1 MRHCD
6 LLRRIPEEV
15 MMVARRLRGAGHA
28 VFVVGGAVRDL
39 VAGRQP
45 ADWDLATSARPE
57 QMRPLFSDWRVIDVG
72 ARHGTLGLA
81 PTPWPGAAAP
91 PAAPGPEPVRLPAP
105 EGASPPA
112 PRVVQV
118 TTFRVEGPYG
128 DRRHPDYVRFVD
140 TLYEDLSRRDFTVN
154 ALALDPFTGDLH
166 DPQGGVRDLR
176 LGLVRAV
183 GEAEARFREDA
194 LRLLRA
200 FRLVAEYGWEIEPST
215 ARAIEECAPL
225 AGEVASERVRVELER
240 IIRGVYAGRALA
252 LMVRHRLLGQLFP
265 GLRFERV
272 PWGAIDRLPPRVD
285 LRLAALLRA
294 SGEVAGAAGPG
305 AGARGPGAGAKPT
318 VRGLLTRWRF
328 PTRVVDSVVA
338 LAGARVDEALLRADG
353 PALRR
358 WISEVGR
365 ERAADLALILR
376 ELLPERGEGFFGRVR
391 GELERG
397 VPVTVEELPVSG
409 RDVMD
414 LLGLAPGPEVGAVLR
429 DLLASIWDDPS
440 LNDRETL
447 LQLLRRRAPG

>member
-1 MRHCD
+1 MR
-6 LLRRIPEEV
+6 
-15 MMVARRLRGAGHA
+15 VARRLRGAGHA

-45 ADWDLATSARPE
+45 ADWDLATSARPD

-72 ARHGTLGLA
+72 ARHGTLGL
-81 PTPWPGAAAP
+81 TV
-91 PAAPGPEPVRLPAP
+91 E
-105 EGASPPA
+105 E
-112 PRVVQV
+112 RVVQV

-154 ALALDPFTGDLH
+154 ALALDPFTGALH

-176 LGLVRAV
+176 LGLIRAV

-200 FRLVAEYGWEIEPST
+200 FRLVAEYGWEIEPAT

-225 AGEVASERVRVELER
+225 AAEVASERVRVELER
-240 IIRGVYAGRALA
+240 ILRGLHAGRALA
-252 LMVRHRLLGQLFP
+252 LMVRHHLLGQLFP
-265 GLRFERV
+265 GLRFEQV
-272 PWGAIDRLPPRVD
+272 PWDAIDRLPPRVD

-294 SGEVAGAAGPG
+294 SAPVAGPAGPSAADTAGVPEVAGAAGPG
-305 AGARGPGAGAKPT
+305 AGAPGPGADAGPNL
-318 VRGLLTRWRF
+318 RGLLTRWRF

-338 LAGARVDEALLRADG
+338 LAGAGVDEALLRSDG
-353 PALRR
+353 PVLRR

-376 ELLPERGEGFFGRVR
+376 ELLPERGDAFFGRVR
-391 GELERG
+391 AELERG

-409 RDVMD
+409 RDVME
-414 LLGLAPGPEVGAVLR
+414 LLGLAPGPQVGAVLQ
-429 DLLASIWDDPS
+429 DLLASVWDDPS
-440 LNDRETL
+440 RNDRETL
-447 LQLLRRRAPG
+447 LQLLRRRASPG

>member
-15 MMVARRLRGAGHA
+15 MRVARRLRGAGHA

-45 ADWDLATSARPE
+45 ADWDLATSARPD

-72 ARHGTLGLA
+72 ARHGTLGL
-81 PTPWPGAAAP
+81 TV
-91 PAAPGPEPVRLPAP
+91 E
-105 EGASPPA
+105 E
-112 PRVVQV
+112 RVVQV

-140 TLYEDLSRRDFTVN
+140 TLCEDLSRRDFTVN

-176 LGLVRAV
+176 LGLIRAV

-200 FRLVAEYGWEIEPST
+200 FRLVAEYGWEIEPAT

-225 AGEVASERVRVELER
+225 AGEVASERVRVEWER
-240 IIRGVYAGRALA
+240 IVQGLHAGRALA

-265 GLRFERV
+265 GLRFEQV
-272 PWGAIDRLPPRVD
+272 PWDAIDRLPPRVD

-294 SGEVAGAAGPG
+294 SAPVAGAAGPG
-305 AGARGPGAGAKPT
+305 AGAPGPGADAGPNL
-318 VRGLLTRWRF
+318 RGLLTRWRF

-338 LAGARVDEALLRADG
+338 LAGTRVDEALLRSDG

-376 ELLPERGEGFFGRVR
+376 ELLPERGEAFFGRVR
-391 GELERG
+391 AELERG

-409 RDVMD
+409 RDVME
-414 LLGLAPGPEVGAVLR
+414 LLGLAPGPQVGAVLQ
-429 DLLASIWDDPS
+429 DLLASVWDDPS
-440 LNDRETL
+440 RNDRETL
-447 LQLLRRRAPG
+447 MQLLRRRASPG

>member
-1 MRHCD
+1 MRYCD

-15 MMVARRLRGAGHA
+15 MRVARRLRGAGHA

-57 QMRPLFSDWRVIDVG
+57 QMRPLFADWRVIDVG
-72 ARHGTLGLA
+72 ARHGTLGL
-81 PTPWPGAAAP
+81 TV
-91 PAAPGPEPVRLPAP
+91 E
-105 EGASPPA
+105 E
-112 PRVVQV
+112 RVVEV

-200 FRLVAEYGWEIEPST
+200 FRLVAEYGWEIEPAT

-225 AGEVASERVRVELER
+225 AVEVAPERVRVEWER
-240 IIRGVYAGRALA
+240 ILQGLHAGRALA

-265 GLRFERV
+265 GLCFEQV
-272 PWGAIDRLPPRVD
+272 PWDAIDRLPRRVD

-294 SGEVAGAAGPG
+294 SAAGTAGLPEVAGAAGPG
-305 AGARGPGAGAKPT
+305 AGAPGPGADAGPNL
-318 VRGLLTRWRF
+318 RGLLTRWRF

-338 LAGARVDEALLRADG
+338 LAGARVDEALLRSDG

-358 WISEVGR
+358 WIAEVGR

-376 ELLPERGEGFFGRVR
+376 ELLPERGQAFFGRVR
-391 GELERG
+391 WELERG

-409 RDVMD
+409 RDVME
-414 LLGLAPGPEVGAVLR
+414 LLGLAPGPQVGAVLQG
-429 DLLASIWDDPS
+429 LLASVWDDPS
-440 LNDRETL
+440 RNDRETL

>member
-1 MRHCD
+1 MR
-6 LLRRIPEEV
+6 
-15 MMVARRLRGAGHA
+15 VARRLRGAGHA

-45 ADWDLATSARPE
+45 ADWDLATSARPD

-72 ARHGTLGLA
+72 ARHGTLGLTVEERA
-81 PTPWPGAAAP
+81 
-91 PAAPGPEPVRLPAP
+91 
-105 EGASPPA
+105 
-112 PRVVQV
+112 VQV

-176 LGLVRAV
+176 LGLIRAV

-200 FRLVAEYGWEIEPST
+200 FRLVAEYGWEIEPAT

-225 AGEVASERVRVELER
+225 AGEVASERVRVEWER
-240 IIRGVYAGRALA
+240 IVQGLHAGRALA

-265 GLRFERV
+265 GLCFEQV
-272 PWGAIDRLPPRVD
+272 PWDAIDRLPPRVD

-294 SGEVAGAAGPG
+294 SAAVGGPAGVSAPGAAGAAGASAAGTAGVPEVAGAAGPG
-305 AGARGPGAGAKPT
+305 AGAPGPGADAGPNL
-318 VRGLLTRWRF
+318 RGLLTRWRF

-338 LAGARVDEALLRADG
+338 LAGARVDEALLRSDG
-353 PALRR
+353 PSLRR

-376 ELLPERGEGFFGRVR
+376 ELLPERGEAFFGRVR

-409 RDVMD
+409 RDVME
-414 LLGLAPGPEVGAVLR
+414 LLGLAPGPQVGAVLQ
-429 DLLASIWDDPS
+429 DLLASVWDDPS
-440 LNDRETL
+440 RNDRETL